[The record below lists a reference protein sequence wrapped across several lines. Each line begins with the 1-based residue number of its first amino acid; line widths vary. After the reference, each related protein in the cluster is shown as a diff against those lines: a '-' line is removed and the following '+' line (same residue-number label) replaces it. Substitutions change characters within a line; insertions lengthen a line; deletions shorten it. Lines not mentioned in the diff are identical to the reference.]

1 LFNLQT
7 TQEAAMAQAT
17 LTDPRHYLDE
27 IRANTEK
34 MRSQGKVTPTEN
46 ALFGMIDGMAGLM
59 TFTLEQLADMRRRLE
74 ELESR

>member
-1 LFNLQT
+1 
-7 TQEAAMAQAT
+7 MAQVT
-17 LTDPRHYLDE
+17 MTNPKHYLEE

-34 MRSQGKVTPTEN
+34 MRAQGKVTPTEN

-59 TFTLEQLADMRRRLE
+59 TFTLEQMADMRRRLD

>member
-1 LFNLQT
+1 
-7 TQEAAMAQAT
+7 MAQVT
-17 LTDPRHYLDE
+17 MTDPKHYLDE

-34 MRSQGKVTPTEN
+34 MRAQGKVTPTEN

-59 TFTLEQLADMRRRLE
+59 IFTLEQLADMRRRLE